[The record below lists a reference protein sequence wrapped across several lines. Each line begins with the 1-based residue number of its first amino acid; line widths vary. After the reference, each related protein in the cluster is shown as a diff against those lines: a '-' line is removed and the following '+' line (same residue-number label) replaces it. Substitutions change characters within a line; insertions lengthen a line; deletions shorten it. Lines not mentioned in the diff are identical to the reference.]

1 MSAQDASDGAAQVRR
16 SFAQQPFMHT
26 IGGMLEHVGEGRT
39 SIRLELTQP
48 LTQQH
53 GFMHA
58 GALIT
63 ILDTACGYAAL
74 SLATEPSEVLT
85 AELKVNLLRPVA
97 CAAVIAEGRVLKA
110 GRKLTVCQ
118 GDAYD
123 ADDRSRHLATI
134 LATMVLAPRE
144 D

>member
-1 MSAQDASDGAAQVRR
+1 MSTTEEDVGETQVRR
-16 SFAQQPFMHT
+16 SFARQPFMHT
-26 IGGMLEHVGEGRT
+26 LGATLEEVGEGTTR
-39 SIRLELTQP
+39 IRLPREQP

-58 GALIT
+58 GALISVM
-63 ILDTACGYAAL
+63 DVACGYAAL
-74 SLATEPSEVLT
+74 SLAPPRSEVLT

-97 CAAVIAEGRVLKA
+97 CEAVVAEGRVLKA

-123 ADDRSRHLATI
+123 AENPSRHLATI
-134 LATMVLAPRE
+134 LATMVISPLE
-144 D
+144 